1 MRVAPPRSLYV
12 ESGPLLQLVSRETLT
27 APSLIMR
34 TNVSRITALWRGSRA
49 VAHMA
54 LPTAGT
60 SCRFRHVAA
69 PRANPCARGIDRNN
83 KEGRGRFRHPAA
95 RPCAAR
101 QTVRGI
107 RKHAERRRGTRP
119 RRPARN
125 ASARQRLYV
134 PSRNACAYFIT
145 VERFSE
151 RKNEQAASFL
161 PLANECFT

>member
-1 MRVAPPRSLYV
+1 MKHSDSISTAMFHVKQC
-12 ESGPLLQLVSRETLT
+12 SGEVPAQW
-27 APSLIMR
+27 R
-34 TNVSRITALWRGSRA
+34 TWPCRQRARHVGS
-49 VAHMA
+49 
-54 LPTAGT
+54 
-60 SCRFRHVAA
+60 RHVAA

-83 KEGRGRFRHPAA
+83 KEGRDRFRHPAA

-101 QTVRGI
+101 QTARGI

-125 ASARQRLYV
+125 ASARQRRYV

-151 RKNEQAASFL
+151 RKSEQTALFL
-161 PLANECFT
+161 PLANECFTVKHWERKVVRTEAKRSAHAPGGA